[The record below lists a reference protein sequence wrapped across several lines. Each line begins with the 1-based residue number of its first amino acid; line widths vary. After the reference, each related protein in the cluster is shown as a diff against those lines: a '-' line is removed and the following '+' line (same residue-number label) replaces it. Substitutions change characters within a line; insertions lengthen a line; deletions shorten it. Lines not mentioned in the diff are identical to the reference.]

1 MDMSEG
7 VLARARSDAQDHL
20 TSADEPLA
28 GLQLRCGGLL
38 PGPIA
43 VPELRE
49 VVAKARRFG
58 LKLARAITA
67 QDGHDVI
74 HAWVEVMPR
83 PGPNHGEGCD
93 IVLRHWQSSP
103 LPAENADL
111 ASRRRAEIDRALA
124 EMTVRLDA
132 RQNVLTVTCDGGDLA
147 EAAARLRAGTGHPWT
162 DVVTIPGSNHR
173 QPLHWRLLDGAGV
186 DLPGSSRRWR
196 ATLIPIG
203 LNGPAGRGAEP
214 GGFDLCLT
222 SDTPAPAP
230 RPAPAAVLPV
240 ERAVVGS
247 DLAPVLRQPIAR
259 VIANAETIRTRL
271 AGPLSEDYTRYAADI
286 AAAGQHLMGLVDDL
300 ADLDVI
306 EAENFSTI
314 ADAIDLADAAR
325 RAAGILSMRA
335 REKGITISAP
345 ALDVSLPAVA
355 EFRRVLQILLNL
367 VGNAIRY
374 SPENS
379 TIIVDLSRDEGFARV
394 AIADQGPGLS
404 PEDQPRVF
412 EKFERLGRS
421 GDGGSGLGLYI
432 SRRLARAM
440 GGELSVVSVKGEGAC
455 FLLDVPAGK

>member
-1 MDMSEG
+1 MDMSES
-7 VLARARSDAQDHL
+7 VLARAQSDAQDQL
-20 TSADEPLA
+20 IAADEPLA
-28 GLQLRCGGLL
+28 GLQLRCGGML

-43 VPELRE
+43 IPELRE
-49 VVAKARRFG
+49 VVVKARRFG

-74 HAWVEVMPR
+74 RAWVEVLPR
-83 PGPNHGEGCD
+83 PGEGCE

-111 ASRRRAEIDRALA
+111 TLRRRAEIDRALA

-132 RQNVLTVTCDGGDLA
+132 RQNVLAVTCDGGDLA
-147 EAAARLRAGTGHPWT
+147 EAAARLRAATGHPWT
-162 DVVTIPGSNHR
+162 DVVSIPGSTHR

-186 DLPGSSRRWR
+186 DLPGSTRRWR

-203 LNGPAGRGAEP
+203 LSAVTGRGAEP

-222 SDTPAPAP
+222 SDTPAPAH
-230 RPAPAAVLPV
+230 RSAPAATQPV
-240 ERAVVGS
+240 ERAVIGS

-259 VIANAETIRTRL
+259 IIANAETIRTRL
-271 AGPLSEDYTRYAADI
+271 AGPLSEDYTSYAADI
-286 AAAGQHLMGLVDDL
+286 AAAGEHLMGLVDDL

-306 EAENFSTI
+306 EAEGFSTI
-314 ADAIDLADAAR
+314 SDAIDLADAAR

-345 ALDVSLPAVA
+345 ALDVKLPAVA

-367 VGNAIRY
+367 IGNAVRY

-404 PEDQPRVF
+404 PEDQPRIF

-440 GGELSVVSVKGEGAC
+440 GGELSVVSAKGEGAC
-455 FLLDVPAGK
+455 FLLDVPAGG

>member
-83 PGPNHGEGCD
+83 PGEGCD

-230 RPAPAAVLPV
+230 RPAPLRCCLSSAPWSAAIWP
-240 ERAVVGS
+240 RA
-247 DLAPVLRQPIAR
+247 APAHRPRHRQCR
-259 VIANAETIRTRL
+259 
-271 AGPLSEDYTRYAADI
+271 
-286 AAAGQHLMGLVDDL
+286 DDPHPP
-300 ADLDVI
+300 
-306 EAENFSTI
+306 
-314 ADAIDLADAAR
+314 R
-325 RAAGILSMRA
+325 RAAVRGLH
-335 REKGITISAP
+335 P
-345 ALDVSLPAVA
+345 LC
-355 EFRRVLQILLNL
+355 RRYR
-367 VGNAIRY
+367 GGGAA
-374 SPENS
+374 S
-379 TIIVDLSRDEGFARV
+379 DGA
-394 AIADQGPGLS
+394 
-404 PEDQPRVF
+404 
-412 EKFERLGRS
+412 GR
-421 GDGGSGLGLYI
+421 
-432 SRRLARAM
+432 
-440 GGELSVVSVKGEGAC
+440 
-455 FLLDVPAGK
+455 